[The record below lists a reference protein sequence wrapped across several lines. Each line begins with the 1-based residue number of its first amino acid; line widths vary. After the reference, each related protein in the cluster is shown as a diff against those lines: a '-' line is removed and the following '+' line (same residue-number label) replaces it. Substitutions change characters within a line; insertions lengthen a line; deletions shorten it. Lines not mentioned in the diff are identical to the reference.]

1 MELTGDGVPARSV
14 VAGIALAVGLTAF
27 FMVAWWN
34 RRAMFID
41 ARERAQ
47 PACAEKLGEDA
58 CRAHLAQY
66 HDDCARLTYHQGGNR
81 SLHGPK
87 SFVDQAAYLEC
98 VVLGVDGWVEGN
110 RVRKEAEDR
119 ARTTPIPGH

>member
-1 MELTGDGVPARSV
+1 MELTGDGVPARSL
-14 VAGIALAVGLTAF
+14 VAGVALAIGLGAWFT
-27 FMVAWWN
+27 VAWWN
-34 RRAMFID
+34 RRAMFVE

-47 PACAEKLGEDA
+47 LACTAKLGEDA
-58 CRAHLAQY
+58 CSEHLALY

-81 SLHGPK
+81 SLHGQK

-110 RVRKEAEDR
+110 RVRKEAE
-119 ARTTPIPGH
+119 RTAPTPIPGR